1 MKWFDNTVLDSI
13 RHRWIAGGLVAA
25 IALFAT
31 FAVVACSSPEPTATP
46 EPTPTPVP
54 TATPIPATATP
65 KPPDPTP
72 TPTPTAT
79 PEPSPYEA
87 FKGVNGIVDPE
98 NFGWPRLIETS
109 EGSIT
114 IDAPPERVHYLSLGH
129 AEIGAALVG
138 ADKTAAIYP
147 FFSDPEVSNISDLL
161 SDVQVIGFE
170 PEEVVAL
177 DPDIA
182 IASQYTSPDLVN
194 VVAAAGIQVV
204 RVSEEGGSSGDVPN
218 ILLMG
223 YMLGAEDRALE
234 LVEEVRSRVQ
244 FVADQILGY
253 QKQDVGLPGV
263 LAISKYVDIYA
274 AGGNTNLD
282 EIIEAAGGYNPAK
295 ESGIDSFQQVSM
307 ESIAAINPDVI
318 ILTQPLESALEFAG
332 ELRNSPVLQD
342 VPAIVND
349 EVHPV
354 NPTQFTTLSH
364 WNVRGIEELAKLLY
378 PRAFADHEFEDF
390 GPYIP

>member
-1 MKWFDNTVLDSI
+1 MRLFNH
-13 RHRWIAGGLVAA
+13 RHESWSRRGLVATGFVA
-25 IALFAT
+25 ALAMCAAFV
-31 FAVVACSSPEPTATP
+31 VVACSAP
-46 EPTPTPVP
+46 EPTPAPAP

-65 KPPDPTP
+65 KPPDPS
-72 TPTPTAT
+72 PTPTAT
-79 PEPSPYEA
+79 PTPEPPPYA
-87 FKGVNGIVDPE
+87 VFQTVNGIVDPD
-98 NFGWPRLIETS
+98 NFGWPRTIETS
-109 EGSIT
+109 EGVVRL
-114 IDAPPERVHYLSLGH
+114 DAPLERVHYLSLGH
-129 AEIGAALVG
+129 AEIGAALIG
-138 ADKTAAIYP
+138 ADRTAAVYP

-194 VVAAAGIQVV
+194 VVAGAGIPVV
-204 RVSEEGGSSGDVPN
+204 RVKEEGGSSGDIPN

-234 LVEEVRSRVQ
+234 LVEEVQARVE

-253 QKQDVGLPGV
+253 QRQDAPLPGV

-282 EIIEAAGGYNPAK
+282 EIILAAGGYNPAK
-295 ESGIDSFQQVSM
+295 ASGIDSFQQVSI

-318 ILTQPLESALEFAG
+318 ILTQPLESALEFAE
-332 ELRNSPVLQD
+332 ELRSSPVLQD
-342 VPAIVND
+342 VPAIVN
-349 EVHPV
+349 EQVYPV
-354 NPTQFTTLSH
+354 DTTYFTTLSH

-378 PRAFADHEFEDF
+378 PRAFTDHEFTDF
-390 GPYIP
+390 DPYIP